1 MFEAISR
8 NGILLAVF
16 AIICTASVSL
26 VSMMTKPVI
35 AQQEQR
41 ALLKTVDQLIPQE
54 IYNNDL
60 FASCFYTKND
70 MLLGK
75 NRAQKVFLAKKNNQ
89 PVAMMIESSTF
100 KGYSGEIKL
109 AVAILA
115 DGTVSG
121 VRVLHHTETPG
132 LGDKVETRK
141 TDWIYAF
148 NNMFFDENQPEHWEV
163 KKNGGDID
171 AFTGATIT
179 PRAVTLAVRDTLIYF
194 SKHKQMLFNHAP
206 DCSVQE

>member
-8 NGILLAVF
+8 NSILLAVF

-26 VSMMTKPVI
+26 VNIMTKPVI
-35 AQQEQR
+35 AQQEQH
-41 ALLKTVDQLIPQE
+41 ALLKIVDQLIPQE

-60 FASCFYTKND
+60 FASCFYTKNEL
-70 MLLGK
+70 LLGK
-75 NRAQKVFLAKKNNQ
+75 NRHQKVFLATKDNQ
-89 PVAMMIESSTF
+89 PAAIMIESSTF

-115 DGTVSG
+115 DGKISG

-132 LGDKVETRK
+132 LGDKIETRK

-148 NNMFFDENQPEHWEV
+148 NKMAFDEKHPEHWEV

-206 DCSVQE
+206 DCAKQE